1 MRRFRSR
8 HTRLFAISL
17 VVLLAVGVGPA
28 AAQDP
33 LTEEDYG
40 PLMTEVRFIVGD
52 AELHIDASYWP
63 DLGEDLD
70 KLFPAFRQIEAFW
83 SARGNDGA
91 AGLAQDAIAAIRAI
105 GEAGI
110 AMQQGPARAGIRN
123 LRAVC
128 SACHEA
134 HREADGDGY
143 RIKPGS

>member
-1 MRRFRSR
+1 MRRIGSR
-8 HTRLFAISL
+8 YTSLFAVS
-17 VVLLAVGVGPA
+17 VGVLLAVGVGPA
-28 AAQDP
+28 TAQDA

-70 KLFPAFRQIEAFW
+70 KLFPMFRQIEAFW
-83 SARGNDGA
+83 LARGNDGA
-91 AGLAQDAIAAIRAI
+91 AGLAQDAIAAIREI

-110 AMQQGPARAGIRN
+110 AMEQGPARAGIRN

-128 SACHEA
+128 SSCHEA

>member
-1 MRRFRSR
+1 MRRFGSR

-40 PLMTEVRFIVGD
+40 PLMTEVRLIVGD
-52 AELHIDASYWP
+52 VEQHIDAAYWP
-63 DLGEDLD
+63 ELGEDLD

-83 SARGNDGA
+83 SVRGNDGA
-91 AGLAQDAIAAIRAI
+91 AGLAQEAIAAIRLI

-110 AMQQGPARAGIRN
+110 AMERGPARAGVGS